1 MDEQKLLK
9 NFGFNFKIERMKLKL
24 TQDNIAEITNFSKP
38 YISNVESG
46 KHNLSLVNAIKF
58 SRIVKKSVEE
68 LIQNP

>member
-58 SRIVKKSVEE
+58 SRFVKKSVEE

>member
-46 KHNLSLVNAIKF
+46 K
-58 SRIVKKSVEE
+58 
-68 LIQNP
+68 QNWKIPIMWRWRAVSN